1 MKKRWTALLLALAML
16 SALAVGA
23 LADEQKKDETAAEAA
38 QATPDA
44 AGTLSFENLGA
55 RMKEKSYALLALE
68 ESIAMVE
75 STDYE
80 KVEQELRDGLNDIA
94 NAQWSMTSLGS
105 VGSAALSNSISMTGE
120 APSRS
125 DQALATAINGVGA
138 AVGTL
143 ANQSF
148 QAQYDAY
155 REQFDAVRDGK
166 LQKDNAGVV
175 HQLKNMEDSTI
186 QLAQSAYIT
195 LLGLQEQSAA
205 LARQDAALDR
215 TLAELELRY
224 QLGQISTMTLE
235 QAKAGKVQLESGK
248 ATLDMNITALRR
260 QLNAMVG
267 EELTAPLTLGA
278 LPAVTAEQLSAMD
291 VEKDLEKA
299 KAASYDLY
307 AAKKTL
313 DDADEEYDDSGAKS
327 SYNEKD
333 YKKVQARHKWQS
345 AQYTYNATV
354 QKYELSFRSLY
365 DKVKDCAQ
373 ILSAAKVSLECER
386 GDLAAA
392 QLKYEQGTISEN
404 ALRTAEDELYSAQ
417 DTVSGAERDLFTA
430 YNNYRWAVDCGL
442 LAG

>member
-23 LADEQKKDETAAEAA
+23 LADEQKKEESAAETA
-38 QATPDA
+38 QTTPDA

-68 ESIAMVE
+68 ESIALVE

-80 KVEQELRDGLNDIA
+80 KVEQELRDGLNEIA
-94 NAQWSMTSLGS
+94 DAQWGMTALGS
-105 VGSAALSNSISMTGE
+105 AGTAALSRVPTTEGPPD
-120 APSRS
+120 AF
-125 DQALATAINGVGA
+125 DYALAGAVNTVGA
-138 AVGTL
+138 AVGRL
-143 ANQSF
+143 ASQSI
-148 QAQYDAY
+148 QTQYDAL
-155 REQFDAVRDGK
+155 RERFDDVRDGK
-166 LQKDNAGVV
+166 LQRDNEGVV
-175 HQLKNMEDSTI
+175 RQLKNMEDSTI
-186 QLAQSAYIT
+186 QMAQSAYIT
-195 LLGLQEQSAA
+195 LLGLEEQSAA

-235 QAKAGKVQLESGK
+235 QAKAGKIQLESGK

-327 SYNEKD
+327 YYNERD

-345 AQYTYNATV
+345 AQYTYNAKV
-354 QKYELSFRSLY
+354 QKYELTFRSLR

-386 GDLAAA
+386 SDLAAA

-404 ALRTAEDELYSAQ
+404 ALHTAEDELYTAQ

>member
-23 LADEQKKDETAAEAA
+23 LADEQKKDESAPEAA
-38 QATPDA
+38 QTAPDA

-68 ESIAMVE
+68 ESIALVE

-80 KVEQELRDGLNDIA
+80 KVEQELRDGLNEIA
-94 NAQWSMTSLGS
+94 DAQWKMTALGS
-105 VGSAALSNSISMTGE
+105 AGAMAHDASSAT
-120 APSRS
+120 
-125 DQALATAINGVGA
+125 QAAIGAVGA
-138 AVGTL
+138 AVGSL
-143 ANQSF
+143 ASQSL
-148 QAQYDAY
+148 QTQYDAL
-155 REQFDAVRDGK
+155 RERFDDVRDGK
-166 LQKDNAGVV
+166 LQRDNEGVV
-175 HQLKNMEDSTI
+175 RQLKSMENNTV
-186 QLAQSAYIT
+186 QMMQNVYIT
-195 LLGLQEQSAA
+195 LLGLEEKSAA

-224 QLGQISTMTLE
+224 QLGQISAMALA
-235 QAKAGKVQLESGK
+235 QAKAGKAQLESGK

-327 SYNEKD
+327 YYNERD

-354 QKYELSFRSLY
+354 QKYELTFRSLC

-386 GDLAAA
+386 SDLAAA

-404 ALRTAEDELYSAQ
+404 ALHTAEDELYTAQ

-430 YNNYRWAVDCGL
+430 YNNYRWAVDYGL

>member
-23 LADEQKKDETAAEAA
+23 LADEQKKDETAAETA
-38 QATPDA
+38 QTAPDA

-68 ESIAMVE
+68 ESIALVE

-80 KVEQELRDGLNDIA
+80 KVEQELRDGLNEIA
-94 NAQWSMTSLGS
+94 DAQWKMTALGS
-105 VGSAALSNSISMTGE
+105 AGAMAHDASSAT
-120 APSRS
+120 
-125 DQALATAINGVGA
+125 QAAIGAVGA
-138 AVGTL
+138 AVGSL
-143 ANQSF
+143 ANQSL
-148 QAQYDAY
+148 QTQYDAL
-155 REQFDAVRDGK
+155 REQFDAVRDGE
-166 LQKDNAGVV
+166 LQKNNAGVV

-186 QLAQSAYIT
+186 QMAQSAYIT
-195 LLGLQEQSAA
+195 LLGLEEQSAA

-235 QAKAGKVQLESGK
+235 QAKAGKIQLESGK

-327 SYNEKD
+327 YYNERD

-354 QKYELSFRSLY
+354 QKYELTFRSLC

-386 GDLAAA
+386 SDLAAA

-404 ALRTAEDELYSAQ
+404 ALHAAEDELYTAQ

-430 YNNYRWAVDCGL
+430 YNNYRWAVDYGL

>member
-23 LADEQKKDETAAEAA
+23 LADEQKKEESAAETV
-38 QATPDA
+38 QTTPDA

-68 ESIAMVE
+68 ESIALVE

-80 KVEQELRDGLNDIA
+80 KVEQELRDGLNEIA
-94 NAQWSMTSLGS
+94 DAQWGMTALGS
-105 VGSAALSNSISMTGE
+105 VGTAALSRVPTTAGSPD
-120 APSRS
+120 AS
-125 DQALATAINGVGA
+125 DYALAGA
-138 AVGTL
+138 VDAVGGAVGRL
-143 ANQSF
+143 ASQSL
-148 QAQYDAY
+148 QTQYDAL
-155 REQFDAVRDGK
+155 RERFDDVRDGK
-166 LQKDNAGVV
+166 LQRDNEGVV
-175 HQLKNMEDSTI
+175 RQLKSMENNTV
-186 QLAQSAYIT
+186 QMMQNVYIT
-195 LLGLQEQSAA
+195 LLGLEEQSAA

-235 QAKAGKVQLESGK
+235 QAKAGKIQLESGK

-327 SYNEKD
+327 YYNERD

-354 QKYELSFRSLY
+354 QKYELTFRSLC

-386 GDLAAA
+386 SDLAAA

-404 ALRTAEDELYSAQ
+404 ALHTAEDELYTAQ

>member
-23 LADEQKKDETAAEAA
+23 LADEQKKDETAAETA
-38 QATPDA
+38 QTAPDA

-68 ESIAMVE
+68 ESIALVE

-80 KVEQELRDGLNDIA
+80 KVEQELRDGLNEIA
-94 NAQWSMTSLGS
+94 DAQWKMTALGS
-105 VGSAALSNSISMTGE
+105 AGAMAHDAT
-120 APSRS
+120 
-125 DQALATAINGVGA
+125 LATQAAIGAVGA
-138 AVGTL
+138 AVGSL
-143 ANQSF
+143 ANQSL
-148 QAQYDAY
+148 QTQYDAL
-155 REQFDAVRDGK
+155 REQFDAVRDGE

-186 QLAQSAYIT
+186 QMAQSAYIT
-195 LLGLQEQSAA
+195 LLGLEEQSAA

-235 QAKAGKVQLESGK
+235 QAKAGKIQLESGK

-327 SYNEKD
+327 YYNERD

-354 QKYELSFRSLY
+354 QKYELTFRSLC

-386 GDLAAA
+386 SDLAAA

-404 ALRTAEDELYSAQ
+404 ALHTAEDELYTAQ

-430 YNNYRWAVDCGL
+430 YNNYRWAVDYGL

>member
-23 LADEQKKDETAAEAA
+23 LADEQKKDESAAETA
-38 QATPDA
+38 QTTPDA

-68 ESIAMVE
+68 ESIALVE

-80 KVEQELRDGLNDIA
+80 KVEQELRDGLNEIA
-94 NAQWSMTSLGS
+94 DAQWKMTALGS
-105 VGSAALSNSISMTGE
+105 AGTAALSRVPTTEGSPD
-120 APSRS
+120 AS
-125 DQALATAINGVGA
+125 DYALAGAIGTVGA
-138 AVGTL
+138 AVGSL
-143 ANQSF
+143 ANQSL
-148 QAQYDAY
+148 QTQYDAL
-155 REQFDAVRDGK
+155 RERFDDVRDGK
-166 LQKDNAGVV
+166 LQRDNEGVV
-175 HQLKNMEDSTI
+175 RQLKNMEDSTI
-186 QLAQSAYIT
+186 QMAQSAYIT
-195 LLGLQEQSAA
+195 LLGLEEQSAA

-235 QAKAGKVQLESGK
+235 QAKAGKIQLESGK

-267 EELTAPLTLGA
+267 EELTAPLALGA

-327 SYNEKD
+327 YYNERD

-354 QKYELSFRSLY
+354 QKYELTFRSLC

-373 ILSAAKVSLECER
+373 TLSAAKVSLECER
-386 GDLAAA
+386 SDLAAA

-404 ALRTAEDELYSAQ
+404 ALHTAEDELYTAQ